1 MTDID
6 TKLETLI
13 IADIM
18 NIITYEFDNV
28 WISFLSFCKKKY
40 QNGMTKVDDTTEF
53 QGSFTHPNATRPV
66 IHRLY
71 DHNEYIKVN
80 KGCYYNLL
88 FSYRGARTQ

>member
-1 MTDID
+1 
-6 TKLETLI
+6 
-13 IADIM
+13 
-18 NIITYEFDNV
+18 
-28 WISFLSFCKKKY
+28 
-40 QNGMTKVDDTTEF
+40 MTKVDDTTEF